1 VRVLVVE
8 DDATIASEAAAA
20 IAQAGF
26 ETLIEP
32 DGERAW
38 TIGSTNEF
46 GAIILDLGL
55 PRLDGLTILKR
66 WRQAGLWTPVCILT
80 ARGSWMERVIGM
92 DAGADDYLS
101 KPFHM
106 EELIARLRALV
117 RRRGADPT
125 AVFTCGDLVIDVRQM
140 RVQNGNRSISLTSQ
154 EFKTLNYM
162 LAHRGSVVPAAD
174 LIDNVRGEGASITT
188 NAMEALIGRIRRKLG
203 SHIIQTRRGF
213 GYIIP
218 DETV

>member
-1 VRVLVVE
+1 
-8 DDATIASEAAAA
+8 
-20 IAQAGF
+20 
-26 ETLIEP
+26 
-32 DGERAW
+32 
-38 TIGSTNEF
+38 
-46 GAIILDLGL
+46 
-55 PRLDGLTILKR
+55 
-66 WRQAGLWTPVCILT
+66 
-80 ARGSWMERVIGM
+80 MERVIGM

-125 AVFTCGDLVIDVRQM
+125 AVFICGDLVIDVRQM

-218 DETV
+218 DEAV